1 MNILVCAAEAV
12 PFAKTGGLADVVS
25 SLSIEW
31 KKQGHNP
38 IIIIPK
44 HKCIDIE
51 KYDFRPTFLTLI
63 VPMGYWTEY
72 ATLWRGYL
80 PNSEV
85 EVYLIENNT
94 YFSRNG
100 IYGEDKEY
108 IDNARRF
115 IFLSRAVFESAKALQ
130 FKPDIIYAN
139 DYHTAFTMPFLKTYY
154 RNEELFSQTAGVFT
168 IHNLKF
174 QGIYPPEDTMEFS
187 SFGMQ
192 NFYPGSWFEFYGRT
206 NYMQVGI
213 KFADKITTVSPT
225 YAREIR
231 TEYYGEGL
239 HDVLNSRAG
248 DLIGILNGVNYEE
261 WSPEV
266 DKFISPN
273 YSQKTLDNKRKIKH
287 EFLKSNGI
295 YDNLDIPLV
304 GMITRL
310 TEQKGIDLVMN
321 KLEEFLWNA
330 RIRFV
335 MLGTGEARYQDYF
348 NYIKD
353 KYPNNSIVYIG
364 YNEAFSHQVYAA
376 SDFLLV
382 PSKFEPCGLTQMYA
396 MRYGTLPIVR
406 ATGGLSDTVHE
417 FTSQTK
423 TGSGFVFW
431 NYNADDFAYALDRAL
446 QIYSKPKI
454 MDKARKCAMQVNFS
468 SERSAKQYIDVFNWA
483 LEKIR
488 Y

>member
-1 MNILVCAAEAV
+1 IFKIFYFNDWY
-12 PFAKTGGLADVVS
+12 FY
-25 SLSIEW
+25 SL
-31 KKQGHNP
+31 
-38 IIIIPK
+38 
-44 HKCIDIE
+44 
-51 KYDFRPTFLTLI
+51 
-63 VPMGYWTEY
+63 
-72 ATLWRGYL
+72 
-80 PNSEV
+80 
-85 EVYLIENNT
+85 
-94 YFSRNG
+94 
-100 IYGEDKEY
+100 
-108 IDNARRF
+108 
-115 IFLSRAVFESAKALQ
+115 
-130 FKPDIIYAN
+130 
-139 DYHTAFTMPFLKTYY
+139 
-154 RNEELFSQTAGVFT
+154 
-168 IHNLKF
+168 
-174 QGIYPPEDTMEFS
+174 
-187 SFGMQ
+187 
-192 NFYPGSWFEFYGRT
+192 
-206 NYMQVGI
+206 

-273 YSQKTLDNKRKIKH
+273 YSQKTLDNKRKIKY